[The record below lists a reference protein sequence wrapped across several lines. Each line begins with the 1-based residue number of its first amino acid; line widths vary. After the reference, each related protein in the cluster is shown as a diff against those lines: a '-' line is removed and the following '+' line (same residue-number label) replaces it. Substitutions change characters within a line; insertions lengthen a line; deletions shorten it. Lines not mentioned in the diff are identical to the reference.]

1 LIILLGTSVSS
12 WFKGKSIVTKL
23 TQKHSLLNDYF
34 DLMTMMAIAA
44 KMISR
49 PINSTFT
56 NIVRLAQGANS

>member
-1 LIILLGTSVSS
+1 
-12 WFKGKSIVTKL
+12 VTKL